1 MPEGPEVRREAD
13 RIQAAIV
20 NQPLLRVEFGLPR
33 LVRWR
38 SAIEGSR
45 VVAVQTRGK
54 ALLTHFDNGYSM
66 YSHNQLYGKWVVAGV
81 GKLPETGR
89 SLRVGLHTASH
100 SAVLYSA
107 SEIELMDTQELV
119 QHPFL
124 RKLGPDVLDA
134 DLTWREI
141 SARLRDPVFSRR
153 SLASLYLDQG
163 FLAGIGNYMRSE
175 ILHDAALH
183 PGLRP
188 KDLSRTQIG
197 ALARATL
204 LISQRAYMQAG
215 VTNKPARV
223 RSLKRLGY
231 KRRDYRFS
239 VFEREGLSC
248 YRCGEAVRRSEVS
261 SRRIYFCPQ
270 CQVAAEGRSK

>member
-20 NQPLLRVEFGLPR
+20 NKPLVRVEFGLPR
-33 LVRWR
+33 LQRWHA
-38 SAIEGSR
+38 AIEDSR
-45 VVAVQTRGK
+45 VLAVQTRGK

-66 YSHNQLYGKWVVAGV
+66 YSHNQLYGKWVVARA

-89 SLRVGLHTASH
+89 SLRVGLHTVSH

-107 SEIELMDTQELV
+107 SEIEVMDTRELA

-124 RKLGPDVLDA
+124 RKLGPDVLDG
-134 DLTWREI
+134 DLTWRDV
-141 SARLRDPVFSRR
+141 SARLRDPTFAGR

-175 ILHDAALH
+175 ILHDAALL
-183 PGLRP
+183 PNTRP
-188 KDLSRTQIG
+188 KDLSLAQIG

-204 LISQRAYMQAG
+204 TISWRAYEQAG
-215 VTNKPARV
+215 VTNKPGRV
-223 RSLKRLGY
+223 RSLKRSGY

-239 VFEREGLSC
+239 VFDRDGLPC
-248 YRCGEAVRRSEVS
+248 YRCGVSVRRSEVS

-270 CQVAAEGRSK
+270 CQVGASERPS